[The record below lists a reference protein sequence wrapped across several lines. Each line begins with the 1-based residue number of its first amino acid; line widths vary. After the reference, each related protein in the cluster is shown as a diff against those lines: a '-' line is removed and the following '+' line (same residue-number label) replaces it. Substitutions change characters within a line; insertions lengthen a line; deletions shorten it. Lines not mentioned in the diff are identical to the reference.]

1 MVMKMKFIILGI
13 LIAAIGLVLSHTYR
27 PYIYENHI
35 NDFHLADVI
44 GSIVCVPAAVLC
56 VYGIDNRYSIKQYT
70 IGAAVVYIAYEFL
83 GLFHIHGTFD
93 VYDIIA
99 IIISSLVFYRIC
111 LLFGVSSGRQMVN
124 SVNSPSVLLT
134 NILPSC
140 AFITWSTKFRPS
152 PKPEAP
158 FLRLRLAAAARS
170 YFWKMTFWS
179 ASDMPSPLS
188 RTFRMV

>member
-1 MVMKMKFIILGI
+1 MKMKFIISGI

-27 PYIYENHI
+27 PYVYENHI
-35 NDFHLADVI
+35 NDYHLADVI

-111 LLFGVSSGRQMVN
+111 LLFGVSSGRLESYIRQAKSLTLEIERN
-124 SVNSPSVLLT
+124 GEKKIFSV
-134 NILPSC
+134 IKE
-140 AFITWSTKFRPS
+140 TK
-152 PKPEAP
+152 
-158 FLRLRLAAAARS
+158 
-170 YFWKMTFWS
+170 
-179 ASDMPSPLS
+179 
-188 RTFRMV
+188 

>member
-1 MVMKMKFIILGI
+1 MKMKFIISGI

-35 NDFHLADVI
+35 NDYHLADVI

-99 IIISSLVFYRIC
+99 IIISSLVFLSDMLVIWS
-111 LLFGVSSGRQMVN
+111 FKRQ
-124 SVNSPSVLLT
+124 
-134 NILPSC
+134 IDG
-140 AFITWSTKFRPS
+140 KFRELS
-152 PKPEAP
+152 FCAVDEYSSLMCLYHLVNKVQAQSEA
-158 FLRLRLAAAARS
+158 
-170 YFWKMTFWS
+170 
-179 ASDMPSPLS
+179 
-188 RTFRMV
+188 